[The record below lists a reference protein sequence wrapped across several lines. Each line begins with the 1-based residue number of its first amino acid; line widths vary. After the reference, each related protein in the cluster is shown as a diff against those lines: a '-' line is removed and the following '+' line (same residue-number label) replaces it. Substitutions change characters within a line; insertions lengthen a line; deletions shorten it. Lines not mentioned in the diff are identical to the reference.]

1 MSNFS
6 TLECHYG
13 HTRHVPPFFLRLR
26 QGHRTFYMTFTA
38 SWRGMRRPGCVPAT
52 DIEELFC
59 QIQEVAGLL
68 VSTYGLTIRTTE
80 PLKDEQVQE
89 ALVHLFRKVPTLRLC
104 FRRQKDVFWACEM
117 NREHI
122 DFKAVDRS
130 DQLKLQEELMNHQFN
145 NSEGPLWCARL
156 LQHNSCGGTTSPGL
170 EASFP
175 YSRSLI
181 LANHH
186 GIADGTTNCRTV
198 NCFLRILDDVIA
210 GNPIDDSEQ
219 LGELASGDETAALL
233 AAMEEEIKKNVDDL
247 EQTLEEYKKKLES
260 EKLLCRAFP
269 NQDDPNYITKIV
281 SETLD
286 EETTSRFFRRCKQ
299 EGVTVN
305 SGFAALMNCS
315 VVDLVREM
323 GMKQDNYSI
332 QMIHAV
338 NMRRYWQGDVS
349 RALGCHIAVIS
360 QHETLTQQWRD
371 NFWQYTRNLHT
382 NVHESL
388 KDKGPLKYWIYY
400 FMVKGDDA
408 IGKML
413 KERPEED
420 SDYCLAN
427 IGNLDHL
434 IPTEGDH
441 ARLAHLVRTTQ
452 CWNERVCLMLH
463 SLRGRLLYNL
473 CYTSD
478 SLTEQQAHRLTDLIF
493 QNLKDMI

>member
-1 MSNFS
+1 MAENEV
-6 TLECHYG
+6 TW
-13 HTRHVPPFFLRLR
+13 LR
-26 QGHRTFYMTFTA
+26 
-38 SWRGMRRPGCVPAT
+38 PAT
-52 DIEELFC
+52 DIETLFT
-59 QIQEVAGLL
+59 QIQETAGLL
-68 VSTYGLTIRTTE
+68 VSTYGLTIRTAQ

-104 FRRQKDVFWACEM
+104 FRRKEDVFWTCEM
-117 NREHI
+117 KREHI

-156 LQHNSCGGTTSPGL
+156 LEHNSCGGTTSPGL

-175 YSRSLI
+175 YSRSLV

-219 LGELASGDETAALL
+219 LGELASGEETATLL
-233 AAMEEEIKKNVDDL
+233 AVTEEELKENTENL
-247 EQTLEEYKKKLES
+247 EQAVEEYKKQHEK
-260 EKLLCRAFP
+260 EKLIVRAFP
-269 NQDDPNYITKIV
+269 NQDDPNYITKII

-305 SGFAALMNCS
+305 SGFTALTNCS
-315 VVDLVREM
+315 LVDLVRET
-323 GMKQDNYSI
+323 GMKQDNYPL
-332 QMIHAV
+332 QVTHAV

-360 QHETLTQQWRD
+360 LHETLTHQWRD
-371 NFWQYTRNLHT
+371 NFWQYTRDLHT
-382 NVHESL
+382 KVHDSL

-408 IGKML
+408 VENML
-413 KERPEED
+413 KGRPEVD

-434 IPTEGDH
+434 IPTDGDH

-452 CWNERVCLMLH
+452 CWNERICHMLH

-478 SLTEQQAHRLTDLIF
+478 SLTEQQARRFTDLIF